1 MKQTV
6 PFLHFDG
13 NCREV
18 MEFYKECFGAELFL
32 MPYSAAPSDQTWVTP
47 ESRDRIM
54 HSTLRQG
61 DLELL
66 MAADTMPGTPFHQGN
81 FAVVIEC
88 ETYEEIDTLFKAL
101 SVGGEVAMPLQDMFW
116 NARFGMI
123 NDKFGIHWMLNYALP
138 KQA

>member
-1 MKQTV
+1 
-6 PFLHFDG
+6 LS
-13 NCREV
+13 
-18 MEFYKECFGAELFL
+18 AELFL
-32 MPYSAAPSDQTWVTP
+32 MPYSEAPGDLHWVTP

>member
-1 MKQTV
+1 M

-13 NCREV
+13 NCREA

-66 MAADTMPGTPFHQGN
+66 MAADICPARPSTKAISRCHRMRDL
-81 FAVVIEC
+81 
-88 ETYEEIDTLFKAL
+88 EEIDALFKAL